1 MLGIIRIAAY
11 LLACT
16 LVLAG
21 ATLAAQI
28 AGAQNP
34 GTTYVPV
41 GVPSNIYTPEIHLGS
56 ATEPSTV
63 TVPPVEE
70 IPASPSSPFEPVY
83 VSNAPPASTALLGTR
98 HFDFIVAPGE
108 RPGSMEDNSISLGD
122 YARELRAE
130 KQKSSLPNAIGGP
143 TNAPSNSPARPK

>member
-1 MLGIIRIAAY
+1 MLRIVRIVAH

-16 LVLAG
+16 LLLAG

-28 AGAQNP
+28 TGSQNP
-34 GTTYVPV
+34 GTYVPV

-98 HFDFIVAPGE
+98 HFDFIVAPEE
-108 RPGSMEDNSISLGD
+108 RPGSMEDTSISLGD

-130 KQKSSLPNAIGGP
+130 KQKSSLPNAIGSP
-143 TNAPSNSPARPK
+143 TNAPSNSPASPK